1 MDCSTCALFCG
12 KCDAVSF
19 FKFMVVVVPEV
30 NVWLDIIQIPESE
43 MALQSVMDKEES
55 LFLSKMLVFERSLKK
70 I

>member
-1 MDCSTCALFCG
+1 MDCSAWALFCG
-12 KCDAVSF
+12 KCNAVSF
-19 FKFMVVVVPEV
+19 FKVVVVPEV

-43 MALQSVMDKEES
+43 MALQSVTDKEES